1 MHHLFV
7 EPFQVEFMQRALV
20 EAVVLGVFGGVLGV
34 HVVLRRLAFIS
45 DALTHTIFPGVAIAF
60 FLNTSLFF
68 GALAAGALS
77 AVLLTILT
85 RHKRVTN
92 DAALAILLTSFF
104 SVGVIVVSRGRSF
117 SSDLTSLLFG
127 RLLTVSWGDVAETAT
142 AMAVVFAILA
152 LVHKELLYRS
162 FDEEGARAA
171 GYRVALLDFGLN
183 LLITLFV
190 VAAVKAV
197 GTVLVIALLVTP
209 AAAAQLVARSVPRMM
224 VVAGVT
230 GAVAGWLGLVVSYN
244 ASVDHDVR
252 LAAGGTVVLV
262 VTVLFVVVLAAVKTR
277 SLLAHRTE
285 LLRFAGDGA

>member
-20 EAVVLGVFGGVLGV
+20 EAVLLGAFGGVLGV

-77 AVLLTILT
+77 AVLLTVLT
-85 RHKRVTN
+85 RNKRVTS

-127 RLLTVSWGDVAETAT
+127 RLLTVSWSDVAETAI
-142 AMAVVFAILA
+142 AMAVVFAALA
-152 LVHKELLYRS
+152 LVHKELLFRT

-209 AAAAQLVARSVPRMM
+209 AATAQLVARSVPRMM
-224 VVAGVT
+224 IVAAVT
-230 GAVAGWLGLVVSYN
+230 GAVAGWLGLLVSYN
-244 ASVDHDVR
+244 ASVEHDIR

-262 VTVLFVVVLAAVKTR
+262 ISALFVLVLALVKAR
-277 SLLAHRTE
+277 SLVAHRHM
-285 LLRFAGDGA
+285 LPVMAADAA